1 MAEVVTGKRLKIS
14 NLRKQMMV
22 AVLLASLVLGVCG
35 VLAIFLIK
43 YINFNARVIGEK
55 DLSISNYDSSIKNA
69 GLCEDGNRNGK
80 IDDNELKQCNP
91 EATNITMLEGTLRYN
106 VLSKM
111 AKNKNLESVGRDSL
125 KECVDESGKRINFE
139 RRYREAQDNDMK
151 AYNLSMLK
159 MCSALRAI
167 PDALPAQRNDEALMS
182 SLNQIFIQSN
192 WEPESL
198 SPGASDG
205 GEDETSDLS
214 TIPVSLTVEADSATT
229 RRVLSN
235 LERSIRAFNVSTATI
250 SWSGGNLELKAE
262 ANSYYTKAKSLAENK
277 KTVYASKAA
286 EKKATNSGGSR

>member
-1 MAEVVTGKRLKIS
+1 MAEMVTGKRLKIS

-22 AVLLASLVLGVCG
+22 AVLVASLVLGICG
-35 VLAIFLIK
+35 VLAIFLVK
-43 YINFNARVIGEK
+43 YINFNAKVIGEK
-55 DLSISNYDSSIKNA
+55 DVSISNYDSSIKNA

-91 EATNITMLEGTLRYN
+91 ETTDITNLEGTLRYN

-139 RRYREAQDNDMK
+139 RRYREAQDNDM
-151 AYNLSMLK
+151 
-159 MCSALRAI
+159 
-167 PDALPAQRNDEALMS
+167 NDEALMS

-198 SPGASDG
+198 SPGATDS
-205 GEDETSDLS
+205 GEADLGELS

-229 RRVLSN
+229 RRVLNN
-235 LERSIRAFNVSTATI
+235 LERSIRAFNISTATI

-262 ANSYYTKAKSLAENK
+262 ANSYYTKAKSLTENK
-277 KTVYASKAA
+277 KTVYASKTA
-286 EKKATNSGGSR
+286 EKKNTNSGGSK